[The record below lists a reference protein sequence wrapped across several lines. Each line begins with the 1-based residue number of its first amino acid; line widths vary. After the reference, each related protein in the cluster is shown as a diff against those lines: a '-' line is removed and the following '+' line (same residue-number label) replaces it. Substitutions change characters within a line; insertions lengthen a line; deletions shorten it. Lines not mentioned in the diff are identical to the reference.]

1 MGNNI
6 NGATS
11 MMYYERAKSMAAQQG
26 VSLDQA
32 ILSQSTLRLEQKM
45 VSGKTLYTFGVLVN
59 NNGPAG
65 SLFPT
70 EVRLNQQDVFITS
83 ELTYAIA
90 AASSDTDAAII
101 PHTYPSA
108 LIFTSKAGNYELLY
122 NSQLMITVNNRV
134 ITPTLFTSRFRVVPQ
149 SQAVAAATNQNGIAQ
164 DQIDFST
171 DGSMPTGPSFLLIG
185 SKNNLIQLTLPAGLA
200 AVGTSDR
207 IILEFRGHLA
217 QNSTIIT

>member
-1 MGNNI
+1 MGNQISGVN
-6 NGATS
+6 A
-11 MMYYERAKSMAAQQG
+11 MLYYQRAVEMAKQQG
-26 VSLDQA
+26 VA
-32 ILSQSTLRLEQKM
+32 IDEAKLTQSTLRLEQKL
-45 VSGKTLYTFGVLVN
+45 VAGRTQYTFGVLVN
-59 NNGPAG
+59 NNGPSG
-65 SLFPT
+65 TLFPT

-90 AASSDTDAAII
+90 AAASDADAALI
-101 PHTYPSA
+101 PHTYPSP
-108 LIFTSKAGNYELLY
+108 LTFTSKAANYELLY
-122 NSQLMITVNNRV
+122 NSQLQITVNNRV

-149 SQAVAAATNQNGIAQ
+149 SQAVAAAANQNGIAQ

-185 SKNNLIQLTLPAGLA
+185 SKNNLIQLNLPAGLT

-207 IILEFRGHLA
+207 VILEFRGHLA